1 MQTRSDEERRA
12 GCTVRR
18 PRRSSCIAPRDMV
31 KRRDQRGVALI
42 FVLWLLVV
50 LGAIVAEV
58 AREARLEAAMLA
70 SLRARTVARYAAE
83 SGILAATVRIEAMPD
98 SAHGS
103 TEPTAMFRELNPG
116 LPPLS
121 HVELGTPRS

>member
-83 SGILAATVRIEAMPD
+83 SGILAATVRNEAMLD

-103 TEPTAMFRELNPG
+103 TQLIRLFRERHGG
-116 LPPLS
+116 LPSPD
-121 HVELGTPRS
+121 HRDPGT